1 VSRFMLVVPPLAG
14 HINPTLAIGRRLMA
28 AGHEVTWV
36 GCGRRVRALLP
47 HDLPLIPILE
57 TAEQDINASWMAKAQ
72 KVTGLES
79 FQFFYEEFLVP
90 LADAMLPGVLQAIDQ
105 FQPDLILCDQQ
116 ALAGALAAR
125 LKRITWATLATTSAA
140 VFNPIV
146 QMPKVKEWMI
156 ETLGKVQDRY
166 GLKRW
171 ERPDLSQDLVLILS
185 VRELIH
191 STEDIP
197 DHFHFMGPSL
207 REEQDATDFPWHLLD
222 PERRKVYL
230 SLGTVN
236 AERSRKFYAKVK
248 EAFADPGLQLILA
261 APADMLGPVPDHF
274 IVQRY
279 VPQLALLKKVDA
291 VIFHGGHNTFCETL
305 LHGLPA
311 VVAPIKDDQP
321 VIADQL
327 VRSGAGLRVHFDRVK
342 SADLAAA
349 THRILDEPEFR
360 NAARRLQTILLESGG
375 PAQAVDLLQSLCFR
389 NVPQ

>member
-1 VSRFMLVVPPLAG
+1 MLVVPPLAG
-14 HINPTLAIGRRLMA
+14 HINPSLAIGRGLQAR
-28 AGHEVTWV
+28 GHAVTWV

-47 HDLPLIPILE
+47 HDLPLIPITE
-57 TAEQDINASWMAKAQ
+57 TAAADVNESWMTKAQ

-90 LADAMLPGVLQAIDQ
+90 LADAMMPGVLKAIET

-125 LKRITWATLATTSAA
+125 LKGITWATLATTSAA

-146 QMPKVKEWMI
+146 QMPKVKEWMVEI
-156 ETLGKVQDRY
+156 LGRVQDRY
-166 GLKRW
+166 NLERW
-171 ERPDLSQDLVLILS
+171 ERPDLSPDLVLILS
-185 VRELIH
+185 VRDLIAPD
-191 STEDIP
+191 EFIP
-197 DHFHFMGPSL
+197 SHFHFIGPSL
-207 REEQDATDFPWHLLD
+207 RAEANTDDFPWHLLD
-222 PERRKVYL
+222 PNRRKVYL

-236 AERSRKFYAKVK
+236 AERSEKFYAKVK
-248 EAFADPGLQLILA
+248 EAFSDHEFQLILS
-261 APADMLGPVPDHF
+261 APAEMLGDLPANF
-274 IVQRY
+274 IVQRF

-321 VIADQL
+321 VIAEQL

-342 SADLAAA
+342 TIDLRTAAERVVYEAEFRAAA
-349 THRILDEPEFR
+349 Q
-360 NAARRLQTILLESGG
+360 RLQKIMEAHGGAAAAIELLE
-375 PAQAVDLLQSLCFR
+375 AQI
-389 NVPQ
+389 P

>member
-1 VSRFMLVVPPLAG
+1 MSRFMLVVPPLAG
-14 HINPTLAIGRRLMA
+14 HINPSIAIGRGLMA

-47 HDLPLIPILE
+47 HDLPLIPVQE
-57 TAEQDINASWMAKAQ
+57 TAHGDVNESWMAKAQ

-90 LADAMLPGVLQAIDQ
+90 LADAMLPSVLRAMDQ

-125 LKRITWATLATTSAA
+125 LKNLPWATLATTSAA

-166 GLKRW
+166 QLERW
-171 ERPDLSQDLVLILS
+171 ERPDLSPDLVLILS
-185 VRELIH
+185 VRELIAP
-191 STEDIP
+191 EELIP
-197 DHFHFMGPSL
+197 DHFHFIGPSL
-207 REEQDATDFPWHLLD
+207 RDEQNASDFPWHLLD
-222 PERRKVYL
+222 EGRRKVYL
-230 SLGTVN
+230 SLGTIN
-236 AERSRKFYAKVK
+236 AERSQKFYAKVK
-248 EAFADPGLQLILA
+248 EAFADQDLQMILS
-261 APADMLGPVPDHF
+261 APADMLGTIPSNF
-274 IVQRY
+274 IVQRF

-321 VIADQL
+321 VIAEQL

-342 SADLAAA
+342 SPDLAAA
-349 THRILDEPEFR
+349 TQRVLHEPQFR
-360 NAARRLQTILLESGG
+360 AAAQRLQKILKASGG
-375 PAQAVDLLQSLCFR
+375 AQAAIELLQGR
-389 NVPQ
+389 IR

>member
-1 VSRFMLVVPPLAG
+1 MLIVPPLAG

-28 AGHEVTWV
+28 EGHAVTWV
-36 GCGRRVRALLP
+36 GCGWRVWALLP
-47 HDLPLIPILE
+47 HDLPLIPIQE
-57 TAEQDINASWMAKAQ
+57 TADIDVNASWMAKAQ

-90 LADAMLPGVLQAIDQ
+90 LTDAMMPGVLRAIDQ
-105 FQPDLILCDQQ
+105 FNPDLILCDQQ

-125 LKRITWATLATTSAA
+125 LKRLPWATLATTSAA

-156 ETLGKVQDRY
+156 ETLGRVQDRY
-166 GLKRW
+166 GLERW
-171 ERPDLSQDLVLILS
+171 ERPDLSNDLVLILS
-185 VRELIH
+185 VRELIAAEEH
-191 STEDIP
+191 IP
-197 DHFHFMGPSL
+197 DHFHFIGPSL
-207 REEQDATDFPWHLLD
+207 REEQDAADFPWHLLD
-222 PERRKVYL
+222 SRRRKVYL
-230 SLGTVN
+230 SLGTIN
-236 AERSRKFYAKVK
+236 AERSQKFYAKVK
-248 EAFADPGLQLILA
+248 EAFTHSELQLILA

-321 VIADQL
+321 VIAEQL

-342 SADLAAA
+342 SADLAAV
-349 THRILDEPEFR
+349 TQRVLDEPEFR
-360 NAARRLQTILLESGG
+360 DAAMRLQRILQASGG
-375 PAQAVDLLQSLCFR
+375 PAQAVKLLKGMLR
-389 NVPQ
+389 

>member
-1 VSRFMLVVPPLAG
+1 MFVVPPLAG
-14 HINPTLAIGRRLMA
+14 HINPSIAIGRGLQAR
-28 AGHEVTWV
+28 GHTVTWV

-47 HDLPLIPILE
+47 HDLPLIPIME
-57 TAEQDINASWMAKAQ
+57 TAAADVNESWMAKAQ

-90 LADAMLPGVLQAIDQ
+90 LADAMMPGVLKAMDS

-125 LKRITWATLATTSAA
+125 LKGIAWATLATTSAA

-146 QMPKVKEWMI
+146 QMPKVKEWMV
-156 ETLGKVQDRY
+156 ETLGRVQDRY
-166 GLKRW
+166 ELERW
-171 ERPDLSQDLVLILS
+171 ERPDLSPDLVLILS
-185 VRELIH
+185 VRDLIAP
-191 STEDIP
+191 EEVIP
-197 DHFHFMGPSL
+197 SHFHFIGPSL
-207 REEQDATDFPWHLLD
+207 RQEMNTDDFPWHLLD
-222 PERRKVYL
+222 PSRRKVYL

-236 AERSRKFYAKVK
+236 AERSQKFYAKVK
-248 EAFADPGLQLILA
+248 EAFSDHEFQLILS
-261 APADMLGPVPDHF
+261 APAEMLGDLPANF
-274 IVQRY
+274 IVQRF

-321 VIADQL
+321 VIAEQL

-342 SADLAAA
+342 ATDLRTITERVVNEPDFRAAA
-349 THRILDEPEFR
+349 KHLQKIMKAHGG
-360 NAARRLQTILLESGG
+360 AAAAIALLEGLS
-375 PAQAVDLLQSLCFR
+375 P
-389 NVPQ
+389 